1 MAQDPKKRQQK
12 LQKKA
17 AKRKS
22 RQQDLARAASRLM
35 APSLRKAGE
44 WPVHEVW
51 FNTDWRD
58 ARALTQVIVSRLSP
72 NGYFAV
78 GNFLIDRSCLGVKNA
93 FGKVMSEYDYH
104 DFLRKLREH
113 QDMVPGELN
122 LAAKIVRDSIA
133 YARQFGFQPNRD
145 TPQAMLVLG
154 DADPDLSPVEVTL
167 GGSDGKP
174 FFQAGPYDDVDR
186 ILAKLMK
193 AVGPDG
199 FTYLLPID
207 DPEFDDLVEF
217 APRDTIEFDDE

>member
-78 GNFLIDRSCLGVKNA
+78 GNFLVDRSCLGVKNA

-104 DFLRKLREH
+104 DFLRKLGEH